1 MAIITS
7 FATTKH
13 EELKTVLYNLPD
25 PGKVDFVV
33 DGHAACDNP
42 TDPLVAAAL
51 AEPCWS
57 APLKRMRVLY
67 EGSHKEIID
76 DQKAKTTKA

>member
-1 MAIITS
+1 MTNISQTFKAQFFSSIGDASQIVRL
-7 FATTKH
+7 FDF
-13 EELKTVLYNLPD
+13 LPN
-25 PGKVDFVV
+25 VF
-33 DGHAACDNP
+33 
-42 TDPLVAAAL
+42 
-51 AEPCWS
+51 WS